1 MDWCWWTLLTCQCV
15 SEAWT
20 GELTPNFPPK
30 RDQIEGCVLDGD
42 DDVDGLSRLA
52 VERLPEPDG
61 AGVPVH
67 AEEVPADGVLHP
79 PALGVS
85 ASEVVHLHTQVSS
98 KFSSDHLLTQPMDCT
113 SLNNILYS
121 ILIHVPLCR
130 PACLRGLR
138 SRRDP
143 LPRARTAAGPSPSG
157 KGWAGPGAV
166 SPAAAEGGFKR

>member
-1 MDWCWWTLLTCQCV
+1 MDWWTLLTCQCV

-113 SLNNILYS
+113 SLVTHS
-121 ILIHVPLCR
+121 CTSVPTGVSSRIEKSTRSPPSSKNGGRSL
-130 PACLRGLR
+130 PVGEGLGGPWGCLTGRG
-138 SRRDP
+138 
-143 LPRARTAAGPSPSG
+143 
-157 KGWAGPGAV
+157 
-166 SPAAAEGGFKR
+166 